1 MRAERRTQKSLEPPA
16 QPSSEPDESEE
27 PPESVEE
34 LVADVDELDEGEPAP
49 AELEEKSG
57 PLDPEIIPAEDEDE
71 ESEGVA
77 AVDAPSLRFETAS
90 SSSGPVLDVG
100 RTAPTVPVLSRARS
114 GALERFLASV
124 GKYPVLSPDEERDL
138 TLRVYERKDPVA
150 ARKLVVHN
158 LRLVVKMAYRY
169 RRTWASVLDLVQ
181 EGNVGLME
189 AVSRFDPWKGARFST
204 YASYWIRAY
213 MIRYLLE
220 YSRMVR
226 ISRTRAGRKM
236 FFRLSK
242 EREKLRAQGIEP
254 GPKLLAAKLGVSEQ
268 DFDEVARHMDQSE
281 LRLDAPLTAD
291 GQATHLDTMSSQTPS
306 PEAAAHAKALGQE
319 VSAALEA
326 FGRRLTDEREIVCWN
341 EHLMA
346 EEPASLSDLGARFG
360 VTKQRMG
367 QIVNGIRK
375 RLKSHLEAAFGPDVH
390 LDYIDQEL

>member
-1 MRAERRTQKSLEPPA
+1 MTDDAIDEVDPSLD
-16 QPSSEPDESEE
+16 PSP
-27 PPESVEE
+27 
-34 LVADVDELDEGEPAP
+34 
-49 AELEEKSG
+49 ELEEASG
-57 PLDPEIIPAEDEDE
+57 PVDPEVLTDAVDE
-71 ESEGVA
+71 EESDA
-77 AVDAPSLRFETAS
+77 LKPVDEPTRVLEPAS
-90 SSSGPVLDVG
+90 ASGPVVLDVG
-100 RTAPTVPVLSRARS
+100 RTAPSVPVLSRARS
-114 GALERFLASV
+114 GALERFLASI
-124 GKYPVLSPDEERDL
+124 GRYPVLTPDEERDL
-138 TLRVYERKDPVA
+138 TLRVFERKDPVA

-236 FFRLSK
+236 FFQLSR
-242 EREKLRAQGIEP
+242 EREKLRAQGVEP
-254 GPKLLAAKLGVSEQ
+254 GPKLLAAQLGVSEK

-281 LRLDAPLTAD
+281 LRLDAPLSID
-291 GQATHLDTMSSQTPS
+291 GQATYLDTLSSTTPN
-306 PEAAAHAKALGQE
+306 PEAASHMKALSEE
-319 VSAALEA
+319 VSSALEE
-326 FGRRLTDEREIVCWN
+326 FGKSLTDPREIVCWS

-346 EEPASLSDLGARFG
+346 DEPASLSDLGERFG

-367 QIVNGIRK
+367 QIVNAIRK
-375 RLKSHLEAAFGPDVH
+375 RLKAHLEARFGPDVH
-390 LDYIDQEL
+390 LDYIDQDL